1 MNIIYL
7 PGIMRIEHPSGVV
20 VDMTTKELIRIIA
33 IEEKKKVRNQRDLDS
48 LKSDL
53 LKISK

>member
-1 MNIIYL
+1 
-7 PGIMRIEHPSGVV
+7 MRIEHPSGVV